1 MNLDL
6 VDGGD
11 LLDYIMAKGKIRELR
26 NKKLFRDISRA
37 VIQTDLWNWNSLRA
51 KIAEHDVYNS
61 LLISLMPTAST
72 TQILENNESIESF
85 TSNISTRRVLSGE
98 FQVILSN
105 LKVLRIIVS
114 FFQIG
119 FHFYYNK

>member
-37 VIQTDLWNWNSLRA
+37 VTQTDLWNWNSLRA

-72 TQILENNESIESF
+72 TQILGNNVSIESF

-98 FQVILSN
+98 FQVILS
-105 LKVLRIIVS
+105 
-114 FFQIG
+114 
-119 FHFYYNK
+119 